1 MKLLQKILVPVDFGQ
16 ASLKAFDTAVMLSGY
31 FLSEITLLHVI
42 PADKVSEETEKL
54 IMKNIQL
61 EIKKLL
67 DDTVSENVKS
77 VEMLIEKGN
86 PIERITEIS
95 ENKEM
100 NLIIMGEGNHS
111 KNEHF
116 KLGSTTERM
125 MQKNRIPLMVVKNEP
140 LKPVKKILCPVDFSE
155 SSKRALTNAIFVSN
169 RFGAE
174 LTILNVFTPVEVFSY
189 WIDVNNKKENQV
201 QLQQQKAEFDNF
213 MKDTH
218 INKDLHK
225 VKIAQGEPE
234 EEILK
239 EIKNQGI
246 DLLMMGTTG
255 KTGLSKIFLGSVTEK
270 VTREVPCN
278 FIVTN
283 EAEISGEIF
292 ESNLKT
298 IESLIVAAR
307 NHFDNEETEKAIEK
321 YMHVLNHHP
330 DSVPALIGLM
340 QCYRKTGNQQ
350 KANLFRDYARKVINR
365 IWGTEFN
372 NLHELLS

>member
-16 ASLKAFDTAVMLSGY
+16 ASIKAFDTAVMLSGY
-31 FLSEITLLHVI
+31 FISEITLLHVI
-42 PADKVSEETEKL
+42 PAEKISKETEKI

-61 EIKKLL
+61 EMKKLL
-67 DDTVSENVKS
+67 DDSVFENVKS

-86 PIERITEIS
+86 PMEQITEVAQ
-95 ENKEM
+95 NKEM
-100 NLIIMGEGNHS
+100 NLIIIGEGNHS
-111 KNEHF
+111 DNEHF

-125 MQKNRIPLMVVKNEP
+125 MQKNGIPLMVVKNEP
-140 LKPVKKILCPVDFSE
+140 VKPVNKILCPVDFSE
-155 SSKRALTNAIFVSN
+155 SSKRALANAIFLSN
-169 RFGAE
+169 RLGAQ

-189 WIDVNNKKENQV
+189 WIDVDNKKENQI
-201 QLQQQKAEFDNF
+201 QLQQQKAEFNDF
-213 MKDTH
+213 MKDFH
-218 INKDLHK
+218 INKDLHV

-239 EIKNQGI
+239 EIKNQGT

-255 KTGLSKIFLGSVTEK
+255 KTGLSKILLGSVTEK

-292 ESNLKT
+292 ESNLKI

-321 YMHVLNHHP
+321 YMLVLNHHP
-330 DSVPALIGLM
+330 DSVPALVGLM

-350 KANLFRDYARKVINR
+350 KANLFRDYARRVIYR
-365 IWGTEFN
+365 VWGTEFN
-372 NLHELLS
+372 NLQDLLA

>member
-16 ASLKAFDTAVMLSGY
+16 ASQKAFDTAVMLSGY

-42 PADKVSEETEKL
+42 PADKVSDETEKL
-54 IMKNIQL
+54 IMKNIRS
-61 EIKKLL
+61 EMNKLL
-67 DDTVSENVKS
+67 NDSVSENVKS
-77 VEMLIEKGN
+77 VELLIEKGN
-86 PIERITEIS
+86 PIEQITEVA

-111 KNEHF
+111 ENEHF

-125 MQKNRIPLMVVKNEP
+125 MQKNEIPLMVVKNESVKP
-140 LKPVKKILCPVDFSE
+140 LKKILCPVDFSE
-155 SSKRALTNAIFVSN
+155 SSKRALTNAIFLSN
-169 RFGAE
+169 RFGAQ
-174 LTILNVFTPVEVFSY
+174 LTIMNVFTPVEIFSY
-189 WIDVNNKKENQV
+189 WINVDNKKENQL
-201 QLQQQKAEFDNF
+201 QLQQQKTEFDHF
-213 MKDTH
+213 LKDFH
-218 INKDLHK
+218 INKDSHV

-246 DLLMMGTTG
+246 DLLIMGTTG

-292 ESNLKT
+292 ESNLKI

-372 NLHELLS
+372 SLHDLLS

>member
-16 ASLKAFDTAVMLSGY
+16 ASIRAFETAVMLSGH
-31 FLSEITLLHVI
+31 FLSEIILLHVI
-42 PADKVSEETEKL
+42 QADKVSEETEK
-54 IMKNIQL
+54 IIVKNIRL
-61 EIKKLL
+61 EMIKLQEDSVL
-67 DDTVSENVKS
+67 ENVKS
-77 VEMLIEKGN
+77 VETLIEKGI
-86 PIERITEIS
+86 PIERITEVA
-95 ENKEM
+95 ENREI

-111 KNEHF
+111 ENEHF

-125 MQKNRIPLMVVKNEP
+125 MQKNGIPLMVVKNEP
-140 LKPVKKILCPVDFSE
+140 IKPVKKFLCPVDFSD
-155 SSKRALTNAIFVSN
+155 SSKRALTNAIFLSN
-169 RFGAE
+169 RLDAK

-189 WIDVNNKKENQV
+189 WINVDDKKENQF
-201 QLQQQKAEFDNF
+201 QLNRQKAEFEEF
-213 MKDTH
+213 MKDFH
-218 INKDLHK
+218 INKHSHR

-278 FIVTN
+278 FIITN
-283 EAEISGEIF
+283 ESEISNEIF

-307 NHFDNEETEKAIEK
+307 NNFDNEETEKAIEK

-330 DSVPALIGLM
+330 DSVPALIGLVK
-340 QCYRKTGNQQ
+340 CYRKNGNEQ
-350 KANLFRDYARKVINR
+350 KAVFFRDYARKVIDR
-365 IWGTEFN
+365 VWGTEFN
-372 NLHELLS
+372 SLHDLLS

>member
-16 ASLKAFDTAVMLSGY
+16 ASIKAFDTAVMLSGY
-31 FLSEITLLHVI
+31 FISEITLLHVI
-42 PADKVSEETEKL
+42 PAEKISKETEKI

-61 EIKKLL
+61 EMKKLL
-67 DDTVSENVKS
+67 DDSVFENVKS

-86 PIERITEIS
+86 PMEQITEVAQ
-95 ENKEM
+95 NKEM
-100 NLIIMGEGNHS
+100 NLIIIGEGNHS
-111 KNEHF
+111 DNEHF

-125 MQKNRIPLMVVKNEP
+125 MQKNGIPLMVVKNEP
-140 LKPVKKILCPVDFSE
+140 GKPVNKILCPVDFSE
-155 SSKRALTNAIFVSN
+155 SSKRALANAIFLSN
-169 RFGAE
+169 RLGAQ

-189 WIDVNNKKENQV
+189 WIDVDNKKENQI
-201 QLQQQKAEFDNF
+201 QLQQQKAEFNDF
-213 MKDTH
+213 MKDFH
-218 INKDLHK
+218 INKDLHV

-239 EIKNQGI
+239 EIKNQGT

-255 KTGLSKIFLGSVTEK
+255 KTGLSKILLGSVTEK

-292 ESNLKT
+292 ESNLKI

-307 NHFDNEETEKAIEK
+307 NHFDNEETDKAIEK
-321 YMHVLNHHP
+321 YMLVLNHHP
-330 DSVPALIGLM
+330 DSVPALVGLM

-350 KANLFRDYARKVINR
+350 KANLFRDYARRVIYR
-365 IWGTEFN
+365 VWGTEFN
-372 NLHELLS
+372 NLQDLLA

>member
-16 ASLKAFDTAVMLSGY
+16 ASLKASDTAVMLSGY

-54 IMKNIQL
+54 IMKNIRS
-61 EIKKLL
+61 EMNKLL
-67 DDTVSENVKS
+67 NDSVFENVKS

-86 PIERITEIS
+86 TIERITEVAEI
-95 ENKEM
+95 KEM
-100 NLIIMGEGNHS
+100 NLIIMGEGNQAE
-111 KNEHF
+111 NEHF

-125 MQKNRIPLMVVKNEP
+125 MQKNEIPLMVVKNEP
-140 LKPVKKILCPVDFSE
+140 VKPLKKILCPVDFSE
-155 SSKRALTNAIFVSN
+155 SSKRALANAIFLSN
-169 RFGAE
+169 RLGAQ
-174 LTILNVFTPVEVFSY
+174 LTIMNVFTPVEVFSY
-189 WIDVNNKKENQV
+189 WINVDNKKENQL
-201 QLQQQKAEFDNF
+201 QLQQQKSEFDHF
-213 MKDTH
+213 LKDIH
-218 INKDLHK
+218 INKELHK

-283 EAEISGEIF
+283 EAEISNEIF

-330 DSVPALIGLM
+330 DSLPALIGLM

-372 NLHELLS
+372 NLHDLLS

>member
-16 ASLKAFDTAVMLSGY
+16 ASIRAFETAVMLSGH
-31 FLSEITLLHVI
+31 FLSEIILLHVI
-42 PADKVSEETEKL
+42 QADKVSEETEK
-54 IMKNIQL
+54 IIVKNIRL
-61 EIKKLL
+61 EMIKLQ
-67 DDTVSENVKS
+67 DDSVLENVKS
-77 VEMLIEKGN
+77 VETLIEKGI
-86 PIERITEIS
+86 PIERITEVA
-95 ENKEM
+95 ENREI
-100 NLIIMGEGNHS
+100 NLIIIGEGNHS
-111 KNEHF
+111 ENEHF

-125 MQKNRIPLMVVKNEP
+125 MQKNGIPLMVVKNEP
-140 LKPVKKILCPVDFSE
+140 IKPIKKFLCPVDFSE
-155 SSKRALTNAIFVSN
+155 SSKRALTNAIFLSN
-169 RFGAE
+169 RLDAK

-189 WIDVNNKKENQV
+189 WINVDDKKENQF
-201 QLQQQKAEFDNF
+201 QLNRQKAEFEEF
-213 MKDTH
+213 MKDFH
-218 INKDLHK
+218 INKHSHR

-278 FIVTN
+278 FIITN
-283 EAEISGEIF
+283 ESEISNEIF

-307 NHFDNEETEKAIEK
+307 NNFDNEETEKAIEK

-330 DSVPALIGLM
+330 DSVPALIGLVK
-340 QCYRKTGNQQ
+340 CYRKNGNEQ
-350 KANLFRDYARKVINR
+350 KAVFFRDYARKVIDR
-365 IWGTEFN
+365 VWGTEFN
-372 NLHELLS
+372 SLHDLLS

>member
-16 ASLKAFDTAVMLSGY
+16 ASLKAFDTAVMFSGY

-42 PADKVSEETEKL
+42 PADKVSDETEKL
-54 IMKNIQL
+54 IMKNIRS
-61 EIKKLL
+61 EMSKLL
-67 DDTVSENVKS
+67 NDSVFENVKS

-86 PIERITEIS
+86 PIERITEVA

-111 KNEHF
+111 ENEHF

-125 MQKNRIPLMVVKNEP
+125 MQKNEIPLMVVKNESVK
-140 LKPVKKILCPVDFSE
+140 LLKKILCPVDFSE
-155 SSKRALTNAIFVSN
+155 SSKRALANAIFLSN
-169 RFGAE
+169 RLGAQ
-174 LTILNVFTPVEVFSY
+174 LTIMNVFTPIEVFSY
-189 WIDVNNKKENQV
+189 WINVDNKKENQL
-201 QLQQQKAEFDNF
+201 QFQQQKAEFDDF
-213 MKDTH
+213 MKDFH
-218 INKDLHK
+218 INKDFHV

-246 DLLMMGTTG
+246 GLLIMGTTG
-255 KTGLSKIFLGSVTEK
+255 KSGLSKILLGSVTEK

-298 IESLIVAAR
+298 IESLVVAAR

-340 QCYRKTGNQQ
+340 QCYKKTGNQQ

-372 NLHELLS
+372 SLHDLLS

>member
-42 PADKVSEETEKL
+42 PADKVSDETEKL
-54 IMKNIQL
+54 IMKNIRS
-61 EIKKLL
+61 EMNKLL
-67 DDTVSENVKS
+67 NDSVFENVKS
-77 VEMLIEKGN
+77 VELLVEKGN
-86 PIERITEIS
+86 PIEQITEVA

-111 KNEHF
+111 ENEHF

-125 MQKNRIPLMVVKNEP
+125 MQKNEIPLMVVKNEP
-140 LKPVKKILCPVDFSE
+140 VKPLKKIICPVDFSE
-155 SSKRALTNAIFVSN
+155 SSKRALANAIFLSN
-169 RFGAE
+169 RLGAQ
-174 LTILNVFTPVEVFSY
+174 LTIMNVFTPVEVFSY
-189 WIDVNNKKENQV
+189 WINVDNKKENQLL
-201 QLQQQKAEFDNF
+201 LQQQKAEFDEF
-213 MKDTH
+213 MKDFH
-218 INKDLHK
+218 INKDFHV

-255 KTGLSKIFLGSVTEK
+255 KTGLSKILLGSVTEK

-278 FIVTN
+278 FIVTS
-283 EAEISGEIF
+283 EAEISDEIF

-298 IESLIVAAR
+298 IESLVVAAR

-372 NLHELLS
+372 SLHDLLS

>member
-16 ASLKAFDTAVMLSGY
+16 ASMRAFDTAIMLSGH

-42 PADKVSEETEKL
+42 QADKISEKTEK
-54 IMKNIQL
+54 IIVKNIQL
-61 EIKKLL
+61 EMKKLL
-67 DDTVSENVKS
+67 DDSVFENVKS

-86 PIERITEIS
+86 PIERITEVAQ
-95 ENKEM
+95 NKEM

-111 KNEHF
+111 DNEHF

-125 MQKNRIPLMVVKNEP
+125 MQKNGIPLMVVKNEP
-140 LKPVKKILCPVDFSE
+140 VKPVKKILCPVDFSE

-189 WIDVNNKKENQV
+189 WIDVDNKKENQF
-201 QLQQQKAEFDNF
+201 QLQRQKAEFDDF
-213 MKDTH
+213 MKEFH
-218 INKDLHK
+218 FNKHFHL

-239 EIKNQGI
+239 EIKKHDI

-283 EAEISGEIF
+283 ESEISDEIF

-307 NHFDNEETEKAIEK
+307 NNFDNEETEKAIEK
-321 YMHVLNHHP
+321 YMHVLSHHP
-330 DSVPALIGLM
+330 DSVPALIGLVK
-340 QCYRKTGNQQ
+340 CYRKKGNEQ
-350 KANLFRDYARKVINR
+350 KAVFFRDYARKVIDR
-365 IWGTEFN
+365 VWGTEFN
-372 NLHELLS
+372 SLHDLLS

>member
-16 ASLKAFDTAVMLSGY
+16 ASQKAFDTAVMLSGY

-42 PADKVSEETEKL
+42 PADKVSDETEKL
-54 IMKNIQL
+54 IMKNIRS
-61 EIKKLL
+61 EMNKLL
-67 DDTVSENVKS
+67 NDSVFENVKS
-77 VEMLIEKGN
+77 VDMLIEKGN
-86 PIERITEIS
+86 PIERITEVA

-111 KNEHF
+111 ENEHF

-125 MQKNRIPLMVVKNEP
+125 MQKNEIPLMVVKNEP
-140 LKPVKKILCPVDFSE
+140 VKPLKKILCPVDFSE
-155 SSKRALTNAIFVSN
+155 SSKRALANAIFLSN
-169 RFGAE
+169 RLGAQ
-174 LTILNVFTPVEVFSY
+174 LTIMNVFTPIEVFSY
-189 WIDVNNKKENQV
+189 WINVDNKKENQI
-201 QLQQQKAEFDNF
+201 QLQQQKSEFDDF
-213 MKDTH
+213 MKEFH
-218 INKDLHK
+218 INKDFHI

-239 EIKNQGI
+239 EIKSQGI
-246 DLLMMGTTG
+246 GLLIMGTTG
-255 KTGLSKIFLGSVTEK
+255 KSGLSKILLGSVTEK

-278 FIVTN
+278 FIITS
-283 EAEISGEIF
+283 ESEISGEIF

-298 IESLIVAAR
+298 IESLVVAAR
-307 NHFDNEETEKAIEK
+307 NHFDNDETEKAIEK

-340 QCYRKTGNQQ
+340 QCYRKTGNLQ
-350 KANLFRDYARKVINR
+350 KANLFRDYARKVVNR

-372 NLHELLS
+372 SLHELLS

>member
-16 ASLKAFDTAVMLSGY
+16 ASIRAFETAVMLSGY
-31 FLSEITLLHVI
+31 FLSEIILLHVI
-42 PADKVSEETEKL
+42 QADKVSEETEK
-54 IMKNIQL
+54 IIVKNIRL
-61 EIKKLL
+61 EMIKLQ
-67 DDTVSENVKS
+67 DDSVLENVKS
-77 VEMLIEKGN
+77 VETMIEKGI
-86 PIERITEIS
+86 PIERITEVA
-95 ENKEM
+95 ENREI

-111 KNEHF
+111 ENEHF

-125 MQKNRIPLMVVKNEP
+125 MQKNGIPLMVVKNEP
-140 LKPVKKILCPVDFSE
+140 IKPVKKFLCPVDFSE
-155 SSKRALTNAIFVSN
+155 SSKRALTNAIFLSN
-169 RFGAE
+169 RLDAK

-189 WIDVNNKKENQV
+189 WINVDDKKENQF
-201 QLQQQKAEFDNF
+201 QLKRQKAEFEDF
-213 MKDTH
+213 MKNFH
-218 INKDLHK
+218 INKQSHR

-278 FIVTN
+278 FVITN
-283 EAEISGEIF
+283 ESEISDEIF

-307 NHFDNEETEKAIEK
+307 NNFDNEETEKAIEK
-321 YMHVLNHHP
+321 YMHVLSHHP
-330 DSVPALIGLM
+330 DSVPALIGLVK
-340 QCYRKTGNQQ
+340 CYRKNGNEQ
-350 KANLFRDYARKVINR
+350 KAVFFRDYARKVIDR
-365 IWGTEFN
+365 VWGTEFN
-372 NLHELLS
+372 SLHDLLS

>member
-16 ASLKAFDTAVMLSGY
+16 ASMKAFDTAVMLSGH

-42 PADKVSEETEKL
+42 PADKVSNETEKL
-54 IMKNIQL
+54 IMKNIRS
-61 EIKKLL
+61 EMNKLL
-67 DDTVSENVKS
+67 NDSVFDNVKS

-86 PIERITEIS
+86 PIERITEVS

-100 NLIIMGEGNHS
+100 NLIIMGEGNQTE
-111 KNEHF
+111 NEHF

-125 MQKNRIPLMVVKNEP
+125 MQKNEIPLMVVKNEP
-140 LKPVKKILCPVDFSE
+140 VKPLQKILCPVDFSE
-155 SSKRALTNAIFVSN
+155 SSKRALANAIFLSN
-169 RFGAE
+169 RLGAQ

-189 WIDVNNKKENQV
+189 WINVDNKKENQL
-201 QLQQQKAEFDNF
+201 QLQQQKAEFDSF
-213 MKDTH
+213 LKDFH
-218 INKDLHK
+218 INKDSHV

-239 EIKNQGI
+239 EIKSQGI
-246 DLLMMGTTG
+246 DLLIMGTTG

-278 FIVTN
+278 FIITN
-283 EAEISGEIF
+283 EAEISDEIF

-307 NHFDNEETEKAIEK
+307 NHFDNDEIEKAIEK
-321 YMHVLNHHP
+321 NMHVLKHHP
-330 DSVPALIGLM
+330 DNVPALIGLM

-350 KANLFRDYARKVINR
+350 KANLYRDYARKVIKR

-372 NLHELLS
+372 SLHELLS